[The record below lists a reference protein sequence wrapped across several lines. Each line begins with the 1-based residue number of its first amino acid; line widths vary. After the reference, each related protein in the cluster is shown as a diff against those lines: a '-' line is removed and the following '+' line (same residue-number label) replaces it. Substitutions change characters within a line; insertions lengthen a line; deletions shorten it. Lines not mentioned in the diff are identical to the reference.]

1 MGIDVGDV
9 ADVGV
14 VCTDDGTAVVVV
26 VGGVAVGGVAV
37 GGVVVAA
44 VVGDMLQQPYTFV
57 GVVIYIASVVV
68 AYAFVA
74 FVACVAAWHSLTSV
88 RVPTLLYY

>member
-26 VGGVAVGGVAV
+26 VVVGGGVGDVV
-37 GGVVVAA
+37 VVVA
-44 VVGDMLQQPYTFV
+44 VVGGMLQQPYTFV

-74 FVACVAAWHSLTSV
+74 FVACVAA
-88 RVPTLLYY
+88 

>member
-14 VCTDDGTAVVVV
+14 VCTDDGTAAVVV
-26 VGGVAVGGVAV
+26 VGGVAVGVV
-37 GGVVVAA
+37 VVVVVAA

-88 RVPTLLYY
+88 RVPTLLLYY